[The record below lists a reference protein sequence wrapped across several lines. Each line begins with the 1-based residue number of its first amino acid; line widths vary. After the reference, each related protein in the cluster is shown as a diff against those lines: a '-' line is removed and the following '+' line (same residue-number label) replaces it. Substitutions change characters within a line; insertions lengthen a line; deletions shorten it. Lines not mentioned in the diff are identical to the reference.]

1 MLRSTCGIALD
12 GCESDNIIDREASTH
27 TITCDKEASVPIRRM
42 TTPDPPEPASS
53 EQHMNAFDLRHGD
66 FIRSPSFIHIILTL
80 RDAEF

>member
-42 TTPDPPEPASS
+42 TTPA
-53 EQHMNAFDLRHGD
+53 LRW
-66 FIRSPSFIHIILTL
+66 RKK
-80 RDAEF
+80 